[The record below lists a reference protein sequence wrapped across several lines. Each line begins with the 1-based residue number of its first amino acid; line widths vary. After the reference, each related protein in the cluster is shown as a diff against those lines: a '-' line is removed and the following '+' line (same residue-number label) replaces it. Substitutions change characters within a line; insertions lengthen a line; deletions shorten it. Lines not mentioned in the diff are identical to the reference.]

1 MIKACVL
8 RSGGDFRPE
17 HVQWLARQVP
27 GLVCLSDVPVEGVQ
41 TIPLQHDWPGWWS
54 KMEMLGPSLN
64 GDVLMMDLDTVVLSL
79 PDMPTETTV
88 LRDFNAPEVM
98 GSGFMFVTAADRA
111 RIWETWIADPERHMR
126 ENQRWPEAWGDQGFL
141 KPLIGHCQKWQD
153 VAKVYSYK
161 VHCQRGKPDDAQVV
175 CFHGKPRPLDVKRSG
190 RDTWIPAL

>member
-27 GLVCLSDVPVEGVQ
+27 GLVCLSDVPVDGVP
-41 TIPLQHDWPGWWS
+41 TIPLVYDWPGWWS
-54 KMEMLGPSLN
+54 KIEMCGPSLN

-88 LRDFNAPEVM
+88 LRDFTEPSVM

-111 RIWETWIADPERHMR
+111 RIWEAWIADPERHMR
-126 ENQRWPEAWGDQGFL
+126 ENTRWPKWGDQGFL
-141 KPLIGHCQKWQD
+141 QDHIGDCQKWQD

-161 VHCQRGKPDDAQVV
+161 VHCRGRKLPAGAQIV
-175 CFHGKPRPLDVKRSG
+175 CHHGHPRPWQVEEP
-190 RDTWIPAL
+190 WIPKL